1 MRGSNPRPLA
11 HKTNTLPTELM
22 EHVCRSWLP
31 ASHTY
36 SESRVRGL
44 VVMIVACQVMDPG
57 SIPGER
63 ILFFYPPCW
72 PRPRLVFRWEQL
84 HHRPCRFAAEDNL
97 KTILPMFSPVQLQEE
112 PSPACSPY
120 PEPTLQRPKKRDPR
134 NRSRTSD
141 LEISIV
147 AIYSLPLCQ
156 LSYTRTYGSVAP
168 SSRKRPGCR
177 GAKPHTQKSRCR
189 CGLWGSNPRSYEHA
203 P

>member
-31 ASHTY
+31 ASLTVI
-36 SESRVRGL
+36 ESRVRGL

-63 ILFFYPPCW
+63 IFFCPCPAWLVLARVGTSSFFYQFEAGGDPIFVSSGPSSSRTVTRMQPP
-72 PRPRLVFRWEQL
+72 
-84 HHRPCRFAAEDNL
+84 
-97 KTILPMFSPVQLQEE
+97 
-112 PSPACSPY
+112 PY
-120 PEPTLQRPKKRDPR
+120 SSQKPKKKKDPR

-156 LSYTRTYGSVAP
+156 LSYTRTYESLTVR
-168 SSRKRPGCR
+168 S
-177 GAKPHTQKSRCR
+177 QK
-189 CGLWGSNPRSYEHA
+189 
-203 P
+203 